1 MKMKELL
8 DRITE
13 LTNAERDV
21 QLEQRKLLKTT
32 LKQLRNKCR
41 ELEQNIDHEDDE
53 DLRKELQEKLN
64 IVSTQ
69 RSKGLA
75 LLKEL
80 KDSPEAS

>member
-1 MKMKELL
+1 MKLKELL

-13 LTNAERDV
+13 LTKAERDV
-21 QLEQRKLLKTT
+21 LLEQRKLLKTT
-32 LKQLRNKCR
+32 LKQLRKKCR
-41 ELEQNIDHEDDE
+41 ELEQNLNHEDDE
-53 DLRKELQEKLN
+53 ELRKELQEKLN

-80 KDSPEAS
+80 RESPKAS

>member
-1 MKMKELL
+1 MKLKKLL

-13 LTNAERDV
+13 LTTAERDI

-32 LKQLRNKCR
+32 LKQLRDKCR
-41 ELEQNIDHEDDE
+41 ELEKSINNEDDE
-53 DLRKELQEKLN
+53 GMRRELEEKLN
-64 IVSTQ
+64 IMSTQ

-80 KDSPEAS
+80 RDSPKAS

>member
-1 MKMKELL
+1 MKLKELL

-13 LTNAERDV
+13 LSKAERDV

-41 ELEQNIDHEDDE
+41 ELEQDLNHEENE
-53 DLRKELQEKLN
+53 DLRRELQEKLN

-80 KDSPEAS
+80 REPPKAS

>member
-1 MKMKELL
+1 MKLKELL

-13 LTNAERDV
+13 LSKAERDV

-32 LKQLRNKCR
+32 LKQLRIKCR
-41 ELEQNIDHEDDE
+41 ELEQNLNHEENE

-80 KDSPEAS
+80 RESPKAS

>member
-1 MKMKELL
+1 MKLKDLL
-8 DRITE
+8 DRVTE
-13 LTNAERDV
+13 LTKAERDV
-21 QLEQRKLLKTT
+21 QLEQRKILKTT
-32 LKQLRNKCR
+32 LKQLRSKCR
-41 ELEQNIDHEDDE
+41 ELEQDLNNEENE

-80 KDSPEAS
+80 RASPKTS

>member
-1 MKMKELL
+1 MKLKELL

-13 LTNAERDV
+13 LSKAERNV

-41 ELEQNIDHEDDE
+41 ELEQNLNHEDDE

-80 KDSPEAS
+80 RESPKTS

>member
-1 MKMKELL
+1 MKLKELL

-13 LTNAERDV
+13 LSKAERDV

-41 ELEQNIDHEDDE
+41 ELEQKLKHEENE

-80 KDSPEAS
+80 RESPKTS

>member
-1 MKMKELL
+1 MKLKKLL

-13 LTNAERDV
+13 LTTAERDI

-32 LKQLRNKCR
+32 LKQLRDKCR
-41 ELEQNIDHEDDE
+41 ELEQNINSEGDVG
-53 DLRKELQEKLN
+53 LRKELEEKLN
-64 IVSTQ
+64 IMTTQ

-80 KDSPEAS
+80 RDSPKAS

>member
-1 MKMKELL
+1 MKLKELL
-8 DRITE
+8 DRVTE
-13 LTNAERDV
+13 LTKAERDV

-32 LKQLRNKCR
+32 LKQLRKKCR
-41 ELEQNIDHEDDE
+41 ELEQNLSHEDDE
-53 DLRKELQEKLN
+53 GLRKELQEKLN

-80 KDSPEAS
+80 RESPKTS

>member
-1 MKMKELL
+1 MKLKELL
-8 DRITE
+8 DRVTE
-13 LTNAERDV
+13 LTKAERDV

-32 LKQLRNKCR
+32 LKQLRKKCR
-41 ELEQNIDHEDDE
+41 ELEQNLNHEDDE

-80 KDSPEAS
+80 SKSPKTS

>member
-1 MKMKELL
+1 MKLKELL
-8 DRITE
+8 DRVTE
-13 LTNAERDV
+13 LTKAERDV

-32 LKQLRNKCR
+32 LKQLRKKCR
-41 ELEQNIDHEDDE
+41 ELEQNLNHEDDE

-80 KDSPEAS
+80 SESPKTS

>member
-1 MKMKELL
+1 MKLKELL

-13 LTNAERDV
+13 LTKAERDV

-41 ELEQNIDHEDDE
+41 ELEQNLNHEDDE

-80 KDSPEAS
+80 RESPKTS

>member
-1 MKMKELL
+1 MKLKELL

-13 LTNAERDV
+13 LSKAERDV

-41 ELEQNIDHEDDE
+41 ELEQDLNHEENE
-53 DLRKELQEKLN
+53 DLRRELQEKLN

-80 KDSPEAS
+80 RESPKTS

>member
-1 MKMKELL
+1 MKLKELL

-13 LTNAERDV
+13 LSTAERDV

-32 LKQLRNKCR
+32 LKQLRNKYR
-41 ELEQNIDHEDDE
+41 ELEENINNEDDE
-53 DLRKELQEKLN
+53 ELRRELEEKLN

-80 KDSPEAS
+80 KNSTETS

>member
-1 MKMKELL
+1 MKLKELL

-13 LTNAERDV
+13 LTKAERDV

-41 ELEQNIDHEDDE
+41 ELEQNLNHEE
-53 DLRKELQEKLN
+53 NEELRKELQEKLN

-80 KDSPEAS
+80 RESTKAS